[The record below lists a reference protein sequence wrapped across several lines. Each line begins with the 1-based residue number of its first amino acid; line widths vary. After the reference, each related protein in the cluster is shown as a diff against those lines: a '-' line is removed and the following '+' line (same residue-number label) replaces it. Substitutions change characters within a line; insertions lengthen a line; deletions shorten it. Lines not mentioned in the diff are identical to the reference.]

1 MGSAGAAGWL
11 CRAQCAA
18 AAGLAVS
25 GACDACHAPWR
36 RPSSKLGAQDQ
47 ASQVGGG
54 GGVRVYAAAVRW
66 PWAIIRSAS
75 PVARKP
81 CRRATPATRPSAP
94 PAKPRNCSRSAAARS
109 AAARRADGPSAAAA
123 GSHHPRGWAIAKF
136 SSVALAS
143 LSLSNPA
150 RRVRCQRRG
159 LVVSFSRSLV
169 LSLSCIHISAT
180 LVLLQS
186 VRQLRGH
193 VGRPPRQPRVQARR
207 VPGVPRRAARAA
219 TARSCAGGCAA
230 TRSRGFPGRVRQ
242 RTSDLAST
250 TVGLYAPLGRSKPGR
265 AF

>member
-1 MGSAGAAGWL
+1 LGSAGAAGWL

-109 AAARRADGPSAAAA
+109 AAARSAAARRTGERTGEPSAAA
-123 GSHHPRGWAIAKF
+123 GGKHHPRGWALATF
-136 SSVALAS
+136 RSVALAYLSLLPRSSRS
-143 LSLSNPA
+143 LSTSLP
-150 RRVRCQRRG
+150 
-159 LVVSFSRSLV
+159 RSLV
-169 LSLSCIHISAT
+169 LSFFRCLLFTHIRGSRAVSVGSAA
-180 LVLLQS
+180 S
-186 VRQLRGH
+186 G
-193 VGRPPRQPRVQARR
+193 ARR
-207 VPGVPRRAARAA
+207 TATSPAAGSSAPSAWRAAPSGKGHSRQGHSRKELRRGLRRYSWWRLPGPCEAA
-219 TARSCAGGCAA
+219 H
-230 TRSRGFPGRVRQ
+230 F
-242 RTSDLAST
+242 
-250 TVGLYAPLGRSKPGR
+250 
-265 AF
+265 